1 MKQPFEL
8 SKEKKEQLI
17 LSIKQYYLKERDEEL
32 GNLEAGFILDFIMK
46 EIAPTF
52 YNLGVED
59 AHHFLS
65 EKLEDIFEIQ
75 RIEPSE
81 KL

>member
-17 LSIKQYYLKERDEEL
+17 LSIKQYYLKERGEEL

-46 EIAPTF
+46 EI
-52 YNLGVED
+52 Y
-59 AHHFLS
+59 FLQPWS
-65 EKLEDIFEIQ
+65 RRCPPLFIREI
-75 RIEPSE
+75 RRYI
-81 KL
+81 